1 MVYLISGSVEVITKL
16 ISTTTVGGT
25 NILDD
30 ALGHLCGTVCHA
42 FEACM
47 NQGVKYISVVVVLDF
62 AL

>member
-1 MVYLISGSVEVITKL
+1 MDLILGSVEVITKL

-47 NQGVKYISVVVVLDF
+47 NQG
-62 AL
+62 